1 MQGRAYFRSGV
12 AKGNMKKIA
21 KNEKQVSLLKRLKI
35 ILALVVGLLLL
46 SLFFRFLETIYTTV
60 NQNKEGQQQIS
71 IHDDL
76 NGILQSMIDQETGLR
91 GYIATNDPTFLEPF
105 TSGRPDFL
113 SALQGLKN
121 QANNGNIKD
130 TSAELAQVEE
140 RANDWY
146 NNFAEVQIKNMQSGK
161 LSTARAESTSL
172 FGKAL
177 FDKFRAA
184 DGQLQQVAD
193 RDLANI
199 QSQENTSNW
208 FVVISSLLFSVIIIV
223 ILWRIFS
230 RFAADLSRQLN
241 TLKNAA
247 QQLGAGDLSAR
258 IGKLAHQELNQLG
271 QSFNAMADAL
281 QQQQEIGLKE
291 RDVLESVLQL
301 NALLSYNLDK
311 LELKPIIDGFLNKAL
326 TSLDLHIGALYLYE
340 ADRKQ
345 LTLFAS
351 QGLDL
356 DQVQSQFQPGEGTI
370 GRVVISREPLYLVRP
385 ADDET
390 QRFVVKSMLG
400 IIRPSCSYYLPLIR
414 GKELLGVLGV
424 ASIFPMTEKVRSV
437 LNVVASNL
445 SSVISNANAYQHIQ
459 EQAEEL
465 EKRGRE
471 RERINAELR
480 RQRDELTTLNS
491 ALEKA
496 NRARSQFLSTMSH
509 ELRTPLAS
517 IIGFSQILLDDAG
530 KNNYTERQKK
540 NLERILK
547 NGKHLLV
554 LINDVLDLAKI
565 EAGRMDVNSTQ
576 VDLQELISSVVEETQ
591 SIAIEQKLTLR
602 YSIEEGLGTLETD
615 QMKLRQ
621 VLLNLISNALK
632 FTAQGEVIV
641 SATRATPSSSREEQ
655 IAIAVK
661 DSGIGIAPEH
671 QERIFE
677 AFFQADNGNTRKFGG
692 TGLGLSIVRQLT
704 TLLGGALEMTS
715 SPGQGSTFTI
725 ILPTRVEARP
735 DVQDDPHLYATRERE
750 IPKLLPPSAEIP
762 SQVMDKLFEASVTE
776 REANDTQRNVIL
788 AVDDNPDVLALVK
801 VALENTPFNVVGIQD
816 PLKAMDMAQ
825 DLHPCAIT
833 LDVMMPD
840 LNGWQLLHQLKTS
853 PVTASIP
860 VIMLTILSERTT
872 GYVLGADEYLIKP
885 FKNGVLLDII
895 QRLVSIKYPSRA
907 DNLETQPV

>member
-1 MQGRAYFRSGV
+1 V
-12 AKGNMKKIA
+12 A
-21 KNEKQVSLLKRLKI
+21 E
-35 ILALVVGLLLL
+35 
-46 SLFFRFLETIYTTV
+46 
-60 NQNKEGQQQIS
+60 
-71 IHDDL
+71 
-76 NGILQSMIDQETGLR
+76 
-91 GYIATNDPTFLEPF
+91 
-105 TSGRPDFL
+105 
-113 SALQGLKN
+113 
-121 QANNGNIKD
+121 
-130 TSAELAQVEE
+130 
-140 RANDWY
+140 
-146 NNFAEVQIKNMQSGK
+146 
-161 LSTARAESTSL
+161 
-172 FGKAL
+172 
-177 FDKFRAA
+177 
-184 DGQLQQVAD
+184 

-199 QSQENTSNW
+199 QNQDNIHNW
-208 FVVISSLLFSVIIIV
+208 SAVISSFLFSAIIII

-230 RFAADLSRQLN
+230 RFAADLYGQLN
-241 TLKNAA
+241 TLKSVA

-258 IGKLAHQELNQLG
+258 IGNLTQQELNQLG

-281 QQQQEIGLKE
+281 QLQQENGLKE

-301 NALLSYNLDK
+301 NALLAYNLDK

-326 TSLDLHIGALYLYE
+326 TFLDLHIGALYLYD
-340 ADRKQ
+340 ADLKQ

-356 DQVQSQFQPGEGTI
+356 DQVQAQFQPGEGTI
-370 GRVVISREPLYLVRP
+370 GRVVISREALYLARP
-385 ADDET
+385 TDDEA

-424 ASIFPMTEKVRSV
+424 ASVLPMTEKVRTV

-530 KNNYTERQKK
+530 KINYTERQKT

-591 SIAIEQKLTLR
+591 SIAIEQKLTLA
-602 YSIEEGLGTLETD
+602 YSIEEDLDTLETD
-615 QMKLRQ
+615 PMKLRQ

-632 FTAQGEVIV
+632 FTAQGGEVIV
-641 SATRATPSSSREEQ
+641 SATRTTSSSSGEEQ

-661 DSGIGIAPEH
+661 DTGIGIAPEH

-704 TLLGGALEMTS
+704 TLLGGTLEMS
-715 SPGQGSTFTI
+715 SLPGQGSTFTI
-725 ILPTRVEARP
+725 ILPTRVQAEP
-735 DVQDDPHLYATRERE
+735 GEQDNLQLYAARERE
-750 IPKLLPPSAEIP
+750 IPKLLPSPAEIP
-762 SQVMDKLFEASVTE
+762 SQIMDKLFETSVTA
-776 REANDTQRNVIL
+776 REGNDTQRNVIL
-788 AVDDNPDVLALVK
+788 AVDDNPDILALIK
-801 VALENTPFNVVGIQD
+801 VALEDTPFHVVGVQD
-816 PLKAMDMAQ
+816 PLKAMDLAQ
-825 DLHPCAIT
+825 ELHPCAIT
-833 LDVMMPD
+833 LDVMMPN

-853 PVTASIP
+853 PATANVP

-885 FKNGVLLDII
+885 FKNGALLEII
-895 QRLVSIKYPSRA
+895 QRLVSLKHPSHT
-907 DNLETQPV
+907 DDLEMQPV